1 MTDSATSCG
10 FVALLGA
17 PNAGKSTLLN
27 AVVGAKVS
35 IVTPKV
41 QTTRT
46 RITGIRIVD
55 RAQLIFVDTPGIF
68 APKRRLERAM
78 VEAAW
83 AGLDGADV
91 AVLLID
97 AIHGID
103 KNTRR
108 ILQRLAERERPFVVA
123 LNKVDKV
130 AKHNLL
136 PLAAAINEGGQADEI
151 FMISALQGDGIEDLL
166 QFLVGRMPPGPW
178 LYPEEQISDVPMRMM
193 AAEIT
198 REKLFLALHQE
209 LPYGLSVETEMWTE
223 IEDEDAV
230 RIDQIIYVAK
240 DGHKPIVLGK
250 GGQMLK
256 RIGTT
261 ARKELETILGCRV
274 HLFLHVKVRPN
285 WLDEP
290 ARYREMGLEFPR
302 Q

>member
-1 MTDSATSCG
+1 MTESATSCG

-55 RAQLIFVDTPGIF
+55 TAQLIFVDTPGIF

-97 AIHGID
+97 ATHGVD

-108 ILQRLAERERPFVVA
+108 ILERLAEKERPVVVA

-130 AKHNLL
+130 AKHDLL
-136 PLAAAINEGGQADEI
+136 PLAATINEGGLTDEI
-151 FMISALQGDGIEDLL
+151 FMISALQGDGVDDLL
-166 QFLVGRMPPGPW
+166 TYLAGRMPPEPW
-178 LYPEEQISDVPMRMM
+178 LYPEDQISDVPMRMM

-261 ARKELETILGCRV
+261 ARKELETIVGGRV